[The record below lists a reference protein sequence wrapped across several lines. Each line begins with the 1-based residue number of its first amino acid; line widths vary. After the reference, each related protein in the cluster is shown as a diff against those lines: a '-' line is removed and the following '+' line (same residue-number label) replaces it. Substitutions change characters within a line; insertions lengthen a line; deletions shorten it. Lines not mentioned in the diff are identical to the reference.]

1 MASKEMVT
9 KDTREKIKVLLD
21 QVAEEKGRLRLAM
34 LAQSST
40 ELPGRWSLVVSAP
53 WMDEEGPR
61 ATINELTGRLLER
74 LGKKELSAVDRVSVL
89 SMGDPLVQ
97 RVIELVNDFL
107 GIDVSTSRDGFYV
120 SNSRI
125 QDWDLPQAFVFV
137 ADPAVPSKAQRM
149 NGARRRAS
157 AR

>member
-9 KDTREKIKVLLD
+9 KDTREKIKTLLD
-21 QVAEEKGRLRLAM
+21 HVAEEKGKLRLAM
-34 LAQSST
+34 LAQSSSD
-40 ELPGRWSLVVSAP
+40 LPGRWSLVVTAP

-61 ATINELTGRLLER
+61 AAINDLTSRLLEG
-74 LGKKELSAVDRVSVL
+74 LDKKELSAVDRVSVL
-89 SMGDPLVQ
+89 SMADPLVD
-97 RVIELVNDFL
+97 RVIELLNDFL
-107 GIDVSTSRDGFYV
+107 GIDVSTSRDGFYI

-137 ADPAVPSKAQRM
+137 ADPTIASKSQKQ

>member
-9 KDTREKIKVLLD
+9 KRTRETIRALLD
-21 QVAEEKGRLRLAM
+21 RVAVDKGRLRLAM

-40 ELPGRWSLVVSAP
+40 DLPGRWSLVVTAP

-61 ATINELTGRLLER
+61 AAINELTARLLER
-74 LGKKELSAVDRVSVL
+74 LDKKELSAVDRVSVL

-97 RVIELVNDFL
+97 RIIELLNDFL
-107 GIDVSTSRDGFYV
+107 GIDVSKSRDGFYV
-120 SNSRI
+120 SNSSV

-137 ADPAVPSKAQRM
+137 ADPTVTSKAQKL
-149 NGARRRAS
+149 NGGRRRAS

>member
-9 KDTREKIKVLLD
+9 KDTREKIKTLLD
-21 QVAEEKGRLRLAM
+21 QVAEEKGKLRLAM
-34 LAQSST
+34 LAQSSSD
-40 ELPGRWSLVVSAP
+40 LPGRWSLVVTAP

-61 ATINELTGRLLER
+61 AAINDLTSRLLEG
-74 LGKKELSAVDRVSVL
+74 LDKKELSAVDRVSVL
-89 SMGDPLVQ
+89 SMADPLVQ
-97 RVIELVNDFL
+97 RVIELLNDFL

-137 ADPAVPSKAQRM
+137 ADPTITSKSQKQ
-149 NGARRRAS
+149 NGVRRRAS